1 MLFYSCYVC
10 RTEFVHTSTVCTS
23 TSRFVSLEKNAFA
36 PTTQRRA
43 AVQNTTQKRLAALI
57 LINMFAIRSSL
68 TGRNIRVAASKISQ
82 RPMGS
87 GGHAAKEWTGID
99 KVVRGYFP
107 EDYQSTY
114 KELDSMY
121 GHTFNGLAPWICL
134 VTSSWRV
141 KSPFNCM
148 SYFSFQNLA
157 AVSVV

>member
-1 MLFYSCYVC
+1 MMFLEKMKLKKMLFYSCYVC
-10 RTEFVHTSTVCTS
+10 CSEFVHTSTVCTI
-23 TSRFVSLEKNAFA
+23 TSRFVSLRRT
-36 PTTQRRA
+36 TTQRE
-43 AVQNTTQKRLAALI
+43 QQQYITQKRLAALI

-114 KELDSMY
+114 KGLDSMFW
-121 GHTFNGLAPWICL
+121 HTFNELVPWICW
-134 VTSSWRV
+134 SSWRV
-141 KSPFNCM
+141 KSPINE
-148 SYFSFQNLA
+148 
-157 AVSVV
+157 